1 VSDFIAQ
8 EHHLMQ
14 LDSVGPL
21 PHNSTITTTI
31 ASLYDCNGILQY
43 YNRYCSFIYPDE
55 SSEINLSPMSKHN
68 EIKQNKSHF
77 AF

>member
-1 VSDFIAQ
+1 
-8 EHHLMQ
+8 MQ

-31 ASLYDCNGILQY
+31 ASLQDFNGILQY
-43 YNRYCSFIYPDE
+43 YKRYCSFINPDE
-55 SSEINLSPMSKHN
+55 LSEINLSPMSKHN
-68 EIKQNKSHF
+68 DIKQNKSHF